1 MVPRFIKMKSNNFI
15 PPKLCLFA
23 SVWDMILFDSQSN
36 LCIVINLNYS
46 LSLPWFDYLAF
57 LYLIICNVLC
67 IIRAF
72 ILYKNGIGFIIF
84 DYIYAFRM
92 LRYLARM
99 QVSRR
104 RYILFTTIN
113 ILTIALPLG
122 FLGFIFISFL

>member
-1 MVPRFIKMKSNNFI
+1 MIFIDLLGEQCSI
-15 PPKLCLFA
+15 I
-23 SVWDMILFDSQSN
+23 D
-36 LCIVINLNYS
+36 LNYL
-46 LSLPWFDYLAF
+46 LSLPWLGYLAF

-67 IIRAF
+67 IVRAI
-72 ILYKNGIGFIIF
+72 ILYKNGFGFIIF

-113 ILTIALPLG
+113 ILTIALLLG
-122 FLGFIFISFL
+122 FLGCIFISFL